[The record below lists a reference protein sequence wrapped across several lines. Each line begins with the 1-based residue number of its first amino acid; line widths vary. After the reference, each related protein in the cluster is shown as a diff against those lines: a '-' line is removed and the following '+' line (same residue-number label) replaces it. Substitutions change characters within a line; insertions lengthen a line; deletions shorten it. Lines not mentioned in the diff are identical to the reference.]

1 VHDRGVSDAEKS
13 YELLE
18 SRDGVPVKAW
28 VKGVPFE
35 EEAKKQLLNV
45 ARLPFV
51 YRWVAAMPDVHLGIG
66 AAVGSVI
73 PTVGAIIPAAVGV
86 DIGCGMM
93 ATLTTLQAR
102 ELPDDLK
109 GIRSAIERAVPHGR
123 TNNGGRGDRG
133 AWGDAPDPVA
143 EAWARLEPAHRRLLD
158 RHPSLDRGAPPAQQL
173 GTLGSGNHFI
183 EVCLD
188 DKDRVWFL
196 LHSGSRGV
204 GNRIGTQF
212 IKIAKEDMRKAGV
225 DLPDRDLAYLSE
237 GTSHFRD
244 YVEGVGWAQTYAATN
259 RVLMMERIVSAVAS
273 SGDVPP
279 FMAGETVVNCHHN
292 YVAKERHFGREV
304 FVTRKGAVRAGKGEL
319 GIVPGSMGAHSYIV
333 RGLGNPE
340 SFESCSHGAGRRMS
354 RGEAKRRFTVAD
366 HEEAT
371 RGVECRKDSGVIDE
385 TPAAYKSIDAV
396 MAAQRDLA
404 EPVETL
410 RQVVCVKG

>member
-1 VHDRGVSDAEKS
+1 MESRAHDRGVSDADPN
-13 YELLE
+13 YELLQG
-18 SRDGVPVKAW
+18 RDGVPVKAW

-66 AAVGSVI
+66 ATVGSVI

-93 ATLTTLQAR
+93 ATLTTLVAS

-123 TNNGGRGDRG
+123 TNRGGRGDRG

-143 EAWARLEPAHRRLLD
+143 EAWARLEPAYRRLLD
-158 RHPSLDRGAPPAQQL
+158 RHPSLDRGAPPATQL
-173 GTLGSGNHFI
+173 GTLGTGNHFI

-188 DKDRVWFL
+188 EKDRVWFL

-212 IKIAKEDMRKAGV
+212 IEIAKEDMRKAGV
-225 DLPDRDLAYLSE
+225 DLPDRDLAYLPE

-259 RVLMMERIVSAVAS
+259 RVLMMERIVSSRGVLGRRAALHGRRDRRELPPQLRRERAPLRARGLRDAQGRRARGKGRARAS
-273 SGDVPP
+273 S
-279 FMAGETVVNCHHN
+279 
-292 YVAKERHFGREV
+292 
-304 FVTRKGAVRAGKGEL
+304 
-319 GIVPGSMGAHSYIV
+319 
-333 RGLGNPE
+333 
-340 SFESCSHGAGRRMS
+340 
-354 RGEAKRRFTVAD
+354 
-366 HEEAT
+366 
-371 RGVECRKDSGVIDE
+371 
-385 TPAAYKSIDAV
+385 PAAWARAPTSCAASGTPRASRAV
-396 MAAQRDLA
+396 PTAPAGGCPAARPSGA
-404 EPVETL
+404 S
-410 RQVVCVKG
+410 R